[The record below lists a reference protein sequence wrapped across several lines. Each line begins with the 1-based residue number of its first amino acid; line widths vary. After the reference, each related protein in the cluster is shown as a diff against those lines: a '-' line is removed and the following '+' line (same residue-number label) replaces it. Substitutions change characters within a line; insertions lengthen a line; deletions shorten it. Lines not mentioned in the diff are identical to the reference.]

1 MTGLVSRVGTDE
13 IQQRV
18 SALMRDAFALLLR
31 NAEDAY
37 HAWKDGML
45 MVEGGWV
52 TVTPT
57 LVCPCG
63 VDGNSEP
70 GLLISAEAGF
80 SFDESAAAKR
90 MLELSGHL
98 LATFDAAIGCNANGR
113 LILQRAVAV
122 RETTSATLAD
132 KIMATRRLQRLLDE
146 SHVGSRQ

>member
-1 MTGLVSRVGTDE
+1 MTGPVSRIGADE

-18 SALMRDAFALLLR
+18 SALTRDAFALLLKS
-31 NAEDAY
+31 AEDAY
-37 HAWKDGML
+37 YAWKDGML

-63 VDGNSEP
+63 VDGDSEP

-80 SFDESAAAKR
+80 SFNESAAAKR
-90 MLELSGHL
+90 MLQLSGHL
-98 LATFDAAIGCNANGR
+98 LATFDAAVGCNANGQ
-113 LILQRAVAV
+113 LILQRAIAV
-122 RETTSATLAD
+122 REITSATLAE

-146 SHVGSRQ
+146 SYVGSRQ